1 MVMQTASGD
10 GARIIAVIDADARVS
25 AYA

>member
-1 MVMQTASGD
+1 MQTASGD